1 MCQIY
6 AHNEVTIRGK
16 VVIKSIDKW
25 KTGLMKPIRFAN
37 DVARAGDEEDVDV
50 ISIVISLRK
59 KDRWL
64 DTCYDRV
71 KPME

>member
-1 MCQIY
+1 
-6 AHNEVTIRGK
+6 
-16 VVIKSIDKW
+16 
-25 KTGLMKPIRFAN
+25 MKPIRFAN
-37 DVARAGDEEDVDV
+37 DVARAGDEEDVDL

-71 KPME
+71 KPMEWK